1 MVSTARRGEA
11 SEISRETWRTIRIVL
26 AVLVFQG
33 YADAIPS
40 IASPWIASSF
50 HLSESALAQVFA
62 WLALA
67 SVGSLVLARMA
78 DRVGRRRIL
87 ICSAAL
93 MPPFAFAAAT
103 ATSLIAFISFMVCLN
118 MFLGASLASSVVM
131 LAEILPVGRRADGQ
145 SWGGLA
151 ATLGAG
157 LCVVLMPVLQWFGLS
172 WRWLLVIP
180 ITVVAIFPLLLTIP
194 ETAQWQKA
202 SNRIATR
209 PARFRDVFGPLFL
222 RRSVTIIVS
231 GLILAFAN
239 EGITTYAYFHAIS
252 DVRLSAVLTSA
263 FTIVGGGIGMLGF
276 PLGAWSAERFGR
288 VPTIA
293 AFEAMTAVSALGYY
307 WGPPHDFV
315 HPALWLGITFLL
327 WYAAINA
334 VQVASYAA
342 VTELFPASL
351 RGTMMGWFALVTAIG
366 APAAEATIASL
377 AQRAGGIAAISG
389 WLGLLGLLSA
399 VLYGVALDESRGL
412 PLETAAK
419 ELEFYSQV

>member
-1 MVSTARRGEA
+1 MVLTARRGEA

-40 IASPWIASSF
+40 IASPWIASGF
-50 HLSESALAQVFA
+50 KLSEPALARVFA
-62 WLALA
+62 WLAFA
-67 SVGSLVLARMA
+67 SVGSLFLARMA
-78 DRVGRRRIL
+78 DRIGRRRIL
-87 ICSAAL
+87 ICSVAL
-93 MPPFAFAAAT
+93 MPLFAFGAAT
-103 ATSLIAFISFMVCLN
+103 ASNLTAFISFMVCLN
-118 MFLGASLASSVVM
+118 MLLGASLASSIVM
-131 LAEILPVGRRADGQ
+131 LAEILPVERRADGQ

-157 LCVVLMPVLQWFGLS
+157 LCVVLMPVLEWFGLS

-180 ITVVAIFPLLLTIP
+180 ITVVAIFPHLLTIP
-194 ETAQWQKA
+194 ETAQWQRA
-202 SNRIATR
+202 SDRIATR
-209 PARFRDVFGPLFL
+209 QVRFQDVFGPLFL
-222 RRSVTIIVS
+222 RRSVTIIVA

-252 DVRLSAVLTSA
+252 DVRLSAVLTSV

-288 VPTIA
+288 VPTIVGYGA
-293 AFEAMTAVSALGYY
+293 ATAVSALGYY
-307 WGPPHDFV
+307 WGPPLNFV
-315 HPALWLGITFLL
+315 HPAFWLGVTFLL
-327 WYAAINA
+327 WNAAINA

-366 APAAEATIASL
+366 APAAEGTIAAL
-377 AQRAGGIAAISG
+377 AKRAGGIAEITG

-399 VLYGVALDESRGL
+399 VLYGIALDESRGL
-412 PLETAAK
+412 PLETAGREA
-419 ELEFYSQV
+419 EFYSN